1 MDILLAVLIAI
12 VCALLVLIIL
22 VQKPKGQ
29 GLGSSFGGGSANL
42 LGGVQKTNKF
52 LDQATWGLAIA
63 LLVLV
68 LITNVGVVGDTQG
81 PQVQEAPDSQID
93 DQLNEDNSIP
103 FQSLPQGATGGAIEQ
118 QIDPVEE

>member
-1 MDILLAVLIAI
+1 MTLLLTILISI
-12 VCALLVLIIL
+12 VCVLLVLIIL
-22 VQKPKGQ
+22 IQKPKGG

-68 LITNVGVVGDTQG
+68 LATNVGSTGATTVEQR
-81 PQVQEAPDSQID
+81 ESQID
-93 DQLNEDNSIP
+93 TEESAPSFPAPTGDISTPIEEGD
-103 FQSLPQGATGGAIEQ
+103 LPE
-118 QIDPVEE
+118 

>member
-68 LITNVGVVGDTQG
+68 LITNVGVVGDTQ
-81 PQVQEAPDSQID
+81 VQQEVQRDSMID
-93 DQLNEDNSIP
+93 EQLDQNSGTGIP
-103 FQSLPQGATGGAIEQ
+103 NFQSQPSNNAIEQ
-118 QIDPVEE
+118 DLNTEEE